1 MMASEQKCQISQLM
15 QMALL
20 FLLADKDSQI
30 RLKKKKNQTNQ
41 QKNKIELGL

>member
-20 FLLADKDSQI
+20 SLLADKGSQI
-30 RLKKKKNQTNQ
+30 RLKKKPNQPAKEQN
-41 QKNKIELGL
+41 

>member
-30 RLKKKKNQTNQ
+30 RLKKKKNKPTS
-41 QKNKIELGL
+41 KKTKLT

>member
-20 FLLADKDSQI
+20 SLLADKDSQI
-30 RLKKKKNQTNQ
+30 RLKKKTKPTS
-41 QKNKIELGL
+41 KKTKLS

>member
-30 RLKKKKNQTNQ
+30 RLKKKKPNQPAKKQN
-41 QKNKIELGL
+41 

>member
-30 RLKKKKNQTNQ
+30 RLKKKKT
-41 QKNKIELGL
+41 KPTSKKTKLS